1 MRDSDVQRMIEHL
14 ENALRVHPDKGYE
27 IGTVEESEKFR
38 KMRNG
43 DPVKHCEVYREISCT
58 HVDGYLCDME
68 TCDIREK
75 FLLEKNFEDPLV
87 APENKKLEK
96 RV

>member
-1 MRDSDVQRMIEHL
+1 MRDSDVQRMIENL

-27 IGTVEESEKFR
+27 IGTVEEAEKFR
-38 KMRNG
+38 KS
-43 DPVKHCEVYREISCT
+43 REW
-58 HVDGYLCDME
+58 
-68 TCDIREK
+68 
-75 FLLEKNFEDPLV
+75 LLEKNFEDPLG